1 MRLTLLSWRTQVL
14 QLRAG
19 ASFKAK
25 QTHGS
30 DTKDEDSDLEDLI
43 DDLM

>member
-1 MRLTLLSWRTQVL
+1 MRLTLLSWSTQVL